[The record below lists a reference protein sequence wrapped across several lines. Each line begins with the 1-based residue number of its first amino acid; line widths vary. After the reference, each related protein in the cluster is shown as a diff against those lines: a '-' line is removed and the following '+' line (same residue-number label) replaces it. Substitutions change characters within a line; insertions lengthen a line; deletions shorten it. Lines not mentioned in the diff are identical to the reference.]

1 MAGIKQI
8 MVSKKQIM
16 AGIKQ
21 IMVSKKQIRVCKN
34 NYKL

>member
-8 MVSKKQIM
+8 R

-21 IMVSKKQIRVCKN
+21 IRAGIKQIRVCKN